1 MRANRIVRVILGLLC
16 LAIFL
21 GYALIRASYSP
32 MSEDFTGGDWATYLR
47 ENYGLNPDGTPV
59 EGYVPA
65 VTEEPQIAPAE
76 QALPAEP
83 KLEAAPV
90 ETVPDAGAHGGSG

>member
-16 LAIFL
+16 LAIFF

-32 MSEDFTGGDWATYLR
+32 MSGDFTGGDWATYLR

-65 VTEEPQIAPAE
+65 PTEQPQTAPARDGDSPFHFIPPPPWGIFS
-76 QALPAEP
+76 AARPARRP
-83 KLEAAPV
+83 
-90 ETVPDAGAHGGSG
+90 